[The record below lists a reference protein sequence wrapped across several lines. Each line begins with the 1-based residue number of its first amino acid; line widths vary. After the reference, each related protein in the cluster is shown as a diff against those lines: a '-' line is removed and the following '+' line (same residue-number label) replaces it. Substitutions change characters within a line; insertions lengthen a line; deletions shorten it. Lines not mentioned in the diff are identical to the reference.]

1 VTSQSNPEPDPRK
14 KRALVIGGIIVL
26 AAIGWNADGWGDD
39 NDVRIS
45 VSSDGEDIHE
55 ARDAIHNGIREEI
68 RASFR
73 GDDETSDED
82 TDEDEADADAEDTD
96 QATTGEAGAGER
108 QVVETESDENQRSF
122 RIEGDDGRGVTI
134 SVDTDTAE

>member
-82 TDEDEADADAEDTD
+82 TDEDEADAEDTD